1 MRSNLIGFTILTV
14 AWLELGAGATAEERS
29 LTLTEDQIRQLIR
42 QVAEKDQENDKKQ
55 RDYLYVERDEERT
68 LDRKGHV
75 KSTEIKTYEVMDLYG
90 DQVQRLIAK
99 DDKPLSDQ
107 DARKEEKKIQHLMEK
122 RKNESEKDRAK
133 RQEKEQKDR
142 EEGRKFMGEVADAF
156 NFRLEGTE
164 QLDGRETYVISAEPR
179 PSYHPHSRETG
190 FLPKF
195 RFRAW
200 IDKDELQWK
209 KADIQRIDTVSLG
222 LILARLHKDSRVVVE
237 QARVNDEVWLP
248 QHIQVKV
255 DARLALL
262 KGLNMDLDFTFR
274 DYKKFGRQQ
283 ANRWDRATG
292 SRLPQPVTRITHADR
307 NV

>member
-1 MRSNLIGFTILTV
+1 MRSNLFAFTILAV
-14 AWLELGAGATAEERS
+14 ASVNLGAGATAGERS
-29 LTLTEDQIRQLIR
+29 PALTEGQIRQLIR

-55 RDYLYVERDEERT
+55 GDYTYVERDEERT
-68 LDRKGHV
+68 LDGKGHV
-75 KSTEIKTYEVMDLYG
+75 KSTETKTYEVMDLYG

-107 DARKEEKKIQHLMEK
+107 DARKEEKKIQKLMEK
-122 RKNESEKDRAK
+122 RKNESENDRAK

-142 EEGRKFMGEVADAF
+142 EEGRKFMGEMADAF

-164 QLDGRETYVISAEPR
+164 QLDGRETYVINAEPR
-179 PSYHPHSRETG
+179 PAYHPHSRETG
-190 FLPKF
+190 LLPKV

-209 KADIQRIDTVSLG
+209 KADIQFIDTVSFG
-222 LILARLHKDSRVVVE
+222 LILARLHKGSRVIIE
-237 QARVNDEVWLP
+237 TARVNDEVWLP
-248 QHIQVKV
+248 RHIEIRV

-274 DYKKFGRQQ
+274 DYKKFRSDSKLIVGRE
-283 ANRWDRATG
+283 
-292 SRLPQPVTRITHADR
+292 QPDAGPHSQ
-307 NV
+307 

>member
-1 MRSNLIGFTILTV
+1 MGAANRLRRMRSNLFAFTILAV
-14 AWLELGAGATAEERS
+14 ASVNLGAGATAGERS
-29 LTLTEDQIRQLIR
+29 PALTEGQIRQLIR

-55 RDYLYVERDEERT
+55 GDYTYVERDEERT
-68 LDRKGHV
+68 LNGKGHV

-179 PSYHPHSRETG
+179 PGYHPHSRETG

-209 KADIQRIDTVSLG
+209 KADIQCIDTVSFG
-222 LILARLHKDSRVVVE
+222 LILARLHKGSRVVVE
-237 QARVNDEVWLP
+237 QARINDEVWLP
-248 QHIQVKV
+248 QHIEVKV

-262 KGLNMDLDFTFR
+262 KELNMDLDFTFR
-274 DYKKFGRQQ
+274 DYKKFRSDSKLIVGRE
-283 ANRWDRATG
+283 
-292 SRLPQPVTRITHADR
+292 QPDAGPHSQ
-307 NV
+307 

>member
-1 MRSNLIGFTILTV
+1 MRSSLLGFTILAV
-14 AWLELGAGATAEERS
+14 AWLQLGAGTTTGERS

-42 QVAEKDQENDKKQ
+42 QVAEKDQENDRKE
-55 RDYLYVERDEERT
+55 RDYTYVERDEERM
-68 LDRKGHV
+68 LDGKGHV
-75 KSTEIKTYEVMDLYG
+75 KSTELKTYEVMDLYG

-142 EEGRKFMGEVADAF
+142 EEGRKFMGEMADAF

-164 QLDGRETYVISAEPR
+164 QLDGRETYVVSAEPR
-179 PSYHPHSRETG
+179 PGYHPHSRETG
-190 FLPKF
+190 FLPKV

-209 KADIQRIDTVSLG
+209 KADIQFIDTVSFG
-222 LILARLHKDSRVVVE
+222 LILARLHKGSRIVIE

-248 QHIQVKV
+248 QHIEIKV
-255 DARLALL
+255 DARLGLL
-262 KGLNMDLDFTFR
+262 MGLNMDLDFTFR
-274 DYKKFGRQQ
+274 DYKKFRSDSKLIVETEQPD
-283 ANRWDRATG
+283 AD
-292 SRLPQPVTRITHADR
+292 SRTQ
-307 NV
+307 

>member
-1 MRSNLIGFTILTV
+1 MRSNLLGFTILAV
-14 AWLELGAGATAEERS
+14 AWLKLGVGATAEERS
-29 LTLTEDQIRQLIR
+29 STLTEDQIRQLIR

-55 RDYLYVERDEERT
+55 RNYAYVERDEERT
-68 LDRKGHV
+68 LDGKGHV

-107 DARKEEKKIQHLMEK
+107 DARKEEKKIQKLMEK

-142 EEGRKFMGEVADAF
+142 EEGRKFMGEMADAF
-156 NFRLEGTE
+156 HFRLERIE

-179 PSYHPHSRETG
+179 PGYHPHSRETG
-190 FLPKF
+190 FLPKV

-209 KADIQRIDTVSLG
+209 KADIQFIDTVSFG
-222 LILARLHKDSRVVVE
+222 LILARLHKGSRVVVE
-237 QARVNDEVWLP
+237 QARVNGEVWLP
-248 QHIQVKV
+248 QHIEVKV

-274 DYKKFGRQQ
+274 DYKKFRSDSKLIVGTEQPD
-283 ANRWDRATG
+283 AG
-292 SRLPQPVTRITHADR
+292 SQSQ
-307 NV
+307 

>member
-1 MRSNLIGFTILTV
+1 MRSNLLGFTILAV
-14 AWLELGAGATAEERS
+14 AWLKLGVGGTAEERS
-29 LTLTEDQIRQLIR
+29 PALTEDQIRQMIR
-42 QVAEKDQENDKKQ
+42 QVAEKDQENDKKE
-55 RDYLYVERDEERT
+55 RDYAYVERDEERT
-68 LDRKGHV
+68 LDGKGHV

-142 EEGRKFMGEVADAF
+142 EEGRKFMGEMADAF
-156 NFRLEGTE
+156 NFRLEGIE

-179 PSYHPHSRETG
+179 PGYHPHSRETG
-190 FLPKF
+190 FLPKV

-209 KADIQRIDTVSLG
+209 KADIRFIDTVSFG
-222 LILARLHKDSRVVVE
+222 LILARLHKGSRVIIE

-248 QHIQVKV
+248 QHIEVKV

-262 KGLNMDLDFTFR
+262 MGLNMDLEFTFR
-274 DYKKFGRQQ
+274 DYKKFRSDSKLIVG
-283 ANRWDRATG
+283 TE
-292 SRLPQPVTRITHADR
+292 QPEADSHSQ
-307 NV
+307 

>member
-1 MRSNLIGFTILTV
+1 MRSNLLGFTILAV
-14 AWLELGAGATAEERS
+14 AWLKLGAGATAEERPPA
-29 LTLTEDQIRQLIR
+29 LTEDQIRQMIR

-55 RDYLYVERDEERT
+55 RDYTCVERDEERT
-68 LDRKGHV
+68 LDGKGHV

-133 RQEKEQKDR
+133 RQEKEEKDR
-142 EEGRKFMGEVADAF
+142 EDGRKFMGDVADAF
-156 NFRLEGTE
+156 NFRLERTE
-164 QLDGRETYVISAEPR
+164 QLNGRETYVISAEPR
-179 PSYHPHSRETG
+179 PGYHPHSRETG
-190 FLPKF
+190 FLPKV

-209 KADIQRIDTVSLG
+209 KADIQFIDTVSFG
-222 LILARLHKDSRVVVE
+222 LILARLHKGSRVVIE

-248 QHIQVKV
+248 QHIEVRV

-274 DYKKFGRQQ
+274 DYKKFRS
-283 ANRWDRATG
+283 D
-292 SRLPQPVTRITHADR
+292 SRLIVGTEQPEAGSQSR
-307 NV
+307 

>member
-1 MRSNLIGFTILTV
+1 MQSNLLGFTILAV
-14 AWLELGAGATAEERS
+14 AWLKLGAGATAEERS
-29 LTLTEDQIRQLIR
+29 PALTEDQIRQMIR
-42 QVAEKDQENDKKQ
+42 QVAEKDQENDKKE
-55 RDYLYVERDEERT
+55 RDYAYVERDEERT
-68 LDRKGHV
+68 LDGKGHV
-75 KSTEIKTYEVMDLYG
+75 KSTEVKTYEVMDLYG

-142 EEGRKFMGEVADAF
+142 EEGRKFMGEMADAF
-156 NFRLEGTE
+156 NFRLEGLE

-179 PSYHPHSRETG
+179 PGYHPHSRETG
-190 FLPKF
+190 FLPKV

-209 KADIQRIDTVSLG
+209 KADIRFIDTVSFG
-222 LILARLHKDSRVVVE
+222 LILARLHKGSRVIIE

-248 QHIQVKV
+248 QHIEVKI

-262 KGLNMDLDFTFR
+262 MGLNMDLEFTFR
-274 DYKKFGRQQ
+274 DYKKFRSDSKLIVG
-283 ANRWDRATG
+283 TE
-292 SRLPQPVTRITHADR
+292 QPEADSHSQ
-307 NV
+307 

>member
-1 MRSNLIGFTILTV
+1 MRSNLLGFTILAV
-14 AWLELGAGATAEERS
+14 AWLKLGAGATAEERS
-29 LTLTEDQIRQLIR
+29 PALTEDQIRQMIR
-42 QVAEKDQENDKKQ
+42 QVAEKDQENDKKE
-55 RDYLYVERDEERT
+55 RDYAYVERDEERT
-68 LDRKGHV
+68 LDGKGHV

-107 DARKEEKKIQHLMEK
+107 DARKEEKKIQRLMEK

-142 EEGRKFMGEVADAF
+142 EEGRKFMGEMADAF
-156 NFRLEGTE
+156 NFRLEGIE

-179 PSYHPHSRETG
+179 PGYHPHSRETG
-190 FLPKF
+190 FLPKV

-209 KADIQRIDTVSLG
+209 KADIRFIDTVSFG
-222 LILARLHKDSRVVVE
+222 LILARLHKGSRVIIE

-248 QHIQVKV
+248 QHIEVKI

-262 KGLNMDLDFTFR
+262 MGLNMDLEFTFR
-274 DYKKFGRQQ
+274 DYKKFRSDSKLIVG
-283 ANRWDRATG
+283 TE
-292 SRLPQPVTRITHADR
+292 QPEADSHSQ
-307 NV
+307 